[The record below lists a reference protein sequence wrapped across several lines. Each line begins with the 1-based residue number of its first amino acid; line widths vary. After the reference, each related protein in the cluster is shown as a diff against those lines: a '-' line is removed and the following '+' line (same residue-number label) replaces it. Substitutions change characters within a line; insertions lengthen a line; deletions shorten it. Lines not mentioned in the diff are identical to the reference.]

1 MLKIDDVAPDF
12 TLKNDKDENVSL
24 TDFRNKKNVVLYFYP
39 KDNTPGCIKEA
50 ISFNNALKDIYETD
64 SIVLGISPDS
74 VKSHIR
80 FIEKKELNFPLLSD
94 PEHSVAEA
102 YGAWGEKKMYGKTYW
117 GILRSTFIIGKDG
130 KIKYVFEKVKVAQHG
145 EDVLNI
151 LKTL

>member
-50 ISFNNALKDIYETD
+50 ISFNNALKDIYEID